1 MEGRAKLGMLYP
13 IKSSFVVVISN
24 SLWITGSA
32 KSGKTEALIVQLDQ
46 WMADLAQHSE
56 KDTTPSVKPIG
67 KQISEDPP
75 AQPRSAHPHLVFA
88 ANADNR
94 TVLMQRIAQQV
105 KGRDTILSTTPLAF
119 FESEVLLFWPLVIQ
133 QLGLRGYFPYRL
145 RPETEQALALR
156 LWCNSA
162 HDPAIATLQEFEFAT
177 ADQWGRRILDLI
189 QLAASSGTPLD
200 TLATK
205 LTIGEDSLKVPEAIA
220 ALIQQLVLD
229 WKDWCLQQGILTY
242 GLITDLFGQCLLT
255 HDTYLNQ
262 LPQRFSTLAAD
273 DVDNYPKITRLLFE
287 RSLNLGLPGI
297 FTYSPTG
304 GIRKGLGADPDA
316 FLTLRDRCTEI
327 TLPSIFA
334 LESIHETDAIGLN
347 FPEQDLEIYTIQT
360 ISRTQLLQEV
370 AQQVISAI
378 QEGAARPQDIALIG
392 PGLDPLSRY
401 ALIDSLQAQGI
412 LVEPLREQRSLQSSA
427 IVRALLTLLALV
439 YPGLGHWI
447 ETEQIAEMLV
457 ILTEPGARTSPQ
469 GIDPVRAALLAD
481 YCFQPH
487 PEHPQLLPMETFLRW
502 DRLGY
507 AAAAAYERIRLWI
520 AQQQGAIQQTTPQPV
535 TSSIATSTTATS
547 TITTAVPA
555 KSPYLTLS
563 PVFILD
569 RAIQTFLMQRPLSL
583 EQLAALRELIETAQH
598 YWEVDAR
605 LRKTELDWPT
615 LSEAIANFIDLLR
628 RGVITANPYPVGNQ
642 QTRSAV
648 VLATS
653 FQYLNARLQHPWQY
667 WLDAGSQLWQYGG
680 EVDLWGAPLFLS
692 SPSSE
697 PTPFHS
703 GRMSAT
709 LAELVSRT
717 QSRIYL
723 CHSDLAVNGQ
733 SQMGPLMPWVET
745 AIPYMPIGNA
755 EE

>member
-1 MEGRAKLGMLYP
+1 LGMLYP
-13 IKSSFVVVISN
+13 TKSSFVVVLSD
-24 SLWITGSA
+24 SFWITGSA
-32 KSGKTEALIVQLDQ
+32 KSGKTEALIAQLEQ
-46 WMADLAQHSE
+46 WIAAE
-56 KDTTPSVKPIG
+56 
-67 KQISEDPP
+67 P
-75 AQPRSAHPHLVFA
+75 AIEPAIEPKALAHPHLVFA

-94 TVLMQRIAQQV
+94 TALMQRIAQQV
-105 KGRDTILSTTPLAF
+105 RSRKTILSTTPLAF

-133 QLGLRGYFPYRL
+133 HLGLRGYFPYRL

-156 LWCNSA
+156 LWSNSS
-162 HDPAIATLQEFEFAT
+162 HEQAIATLQAFEFAT
-177 ADQWGRRILDLI
+177 PDQWGRRILDLI
-189 QLAASSGTPLD
+189 QLAASSGTPLE
-200 TLATK
+200 TLAAK
-205 LTIGEDSLKVPEAIA
+205 LTTGDESLKLPESIA
-220 ALIQQLVLD
+220 VLIQQLALD
-229 WKDWCLQQGILTY
+229 WKDWCLPRGILTY

-255 HDTYLNQ
+255 HHTYLNQ

-273 DVDNYPKITRLLFE
+273 DVDNYPKIARLLFE
-287 RSLNLGLPGI
+287 RSLDLGLPGI

-304 GIRKGLGADPDA
+304 GIRKGLGADPEA
-316 FLTLRDRCTEI
+316 FLKLRDRCTEV
-327 TLPSIFA
+327 TLPTLFA
-334 LESIHETDAIGLN
+334 LEPLDEEIKRDEIRLN
-347 FPEQDLEIYTIQT
+347 FPDQDLEIYGIQT
-360 ISRTQLLQEV
+360 VSRTQLLQEI
-370 AQQVISAI
+370 AQHVISSI
-378 QEGAARPQDIALIG
+378 RDGAARPQDIALIG
-392 PGLDPLSRY
+392 PGLDPLARY
-401 ALIDSLQAQGI
+401 ALIDSLQRQGI
-412 LVEPLREQRSLQSSA
+412 PVEPLREQRSLQSSA

-439 YPGLGHWI
+439 YPGLGHWV

-457 ILTEPGARTSPQ
+457 ILTEQTSIETGNQ

-481 YCFQPH
+481 YCFRPH
-487 PEHPQLLPMETFLRW
+487 PEQPQLLPIDTYLRW

-507 AAAAAYERIRLWI
+507 AASTAYERIRQWI
-520 AQQQGAIQQTTPQPV
+520 AQQQGALQQTIPQTV
-535 TSSIATSTTATS
+535 LTSNIFQEQQSLSSLDPDMAPA
-547 TITTAVPA
+547 PA

-563 PVFILD
+563 PIFILD

-605 LRKTELDWPT
+605 LRKIELDWPT

-628 RGVITANPYPVGNQ
+628 RGVITANPYPVGNR

-680 EVDLWGAPLFLS
+680 ETDLWSAPLFLS
-692 SPSSE
+692 HPSSE
-697 PTPFHS
+697 QSSFYS

-723 CHSDLAVNGQ
+723 CHSELAVNGQ

-745 AIPYMPIGNA
+745 AIPCVPAGSTGD
-755 EE
+755 

>member
-1 MEGRAKLGMLYP
+1 MAGRARLGMLYP
-13 IKSSFVVVISN
+13 TKSSFVVVLSD
-24 SLWITGSA
+24 SFWITGSA
-32 KSGKTEALIVQLDQ
+32 KSGKTEALIAQLEQ
-46 WMADLAQHSE
+46 WIAAE
-56 KDTTPSVKPIG
+56 
-67 KQISEDPP
+67 P
-75 AQPRSAHPHLVFA
+75 ATEPRILHPHLVFA

-105 KGRDTILSTTPLAF
+105 KSRETILSTTPLAF

-133 QLGLRGYFPYRL
+133 QLELRGYFPYRL

-156 LWCNSA
+156 LWSNAS
-162 HDPAIATLQEFEFAT
+162 HDPAIATLQAFEFAT
-177 ADQWGRRILDLI
+177 PDQWGRRILDLI
-189 QLAASSGTPLD
+189 QLAASSGTPLE
-200 TLATK
+200 TLSIKLAT
-205 LTIGEDSLKVPEAIA
+205 GNESLKLPEAIA
-220 ALIQQLVLD
+220 ALIQQLALD
-229 WKDWCLQQGILTY
+229 WKDWCLQRGILTY

-273 DVDNYPKITRLLFE
+273 DVDNYPKIARLLFE
-287 RSLNLGLPGI
+287 RSLDLGLPGI

-304 GIRKGLGADPDA
+304 GIRKGLGADPEV
-316 FLTLRDRCTEI
+316 FLALRDRCTEL
-327 TLPSIFA
+327 TLSNLFD
-334 LESIHETDAIGLN
+334 LEPLDEEIKRDEIGLN
-347 FPEQDLEIYTIQT
+347 FPDQNLEIYGIQT
-360 ISRTQLLQEV
+360 VSRTQLLQEI
-370 AQQVISAI
+370 AQHVVSSIRD
-378 QEGAARPQDIALIG
+378 GTARPQDIALIG
-392 PGLDPLSRY
+392 PGLDPLARY
-401 ALIDSLQAQGI
+401 ALIDSLQRQGI
-412 LVEPLREQRSLQSSA
+412 PVEPLREQRSLQSSA

-439 YPGLGHWI
+439 YPGLGHWV

-457 ILTEPGARTSPQ
+457 ILTEPVSTATGNQ

-481 YCFQPH
+481 YCFRPH
-487 PEHPQLLPMETFLRW
+487 PEQPQLLPMETYLRW

-507 AAAAAYERIRLWI
+507 AAATAYERFRLWI
-520 AQQQGAIQQTTPQPV
+520 AQQQGALQQTIPQAA
-535 TSSIATSTTATS
+535 SQTALPANILQRQNS
-547 TITTAVPA
+547 PRPLPDMVSMPAGSA

-563 PVFILD
+563 PIFILD
-569 RAIQTFLMQRPLSL
+569 RAIQGFLMPRPLSL

-615 LSEAIANFIDLLR
+615 ISEAIANFIDLLR
-628 RGVITANPYPVGNQ
+628 RGVITANPYPAGNL

-680 EVDLWGAPLFLS
+680 EVDLWSAPLFLS
-692 SPSSE
+692 NPSSE
-697 PTPFHS
+697 QSSFYS

-723 CHSDLAVNGQ
+723 CHSELAVNGQ

-745 AIPYMPIGNA
+745 AIPCMPTGSTGD
-755 EE
+755 